1 MTWTLAEAQIAVT
14 TKSKNL
20 RVSKGMHT
28 VPSGRG
34 DGFSTTVANLLMRC
48 ALPASEVWGRMVIS
62 DVIII
67 QRFELFPMRPR
78 AASDLMRA
86 GQDEYVKPLYAERIH
101 GELVSYYIQPPTED
115 TVML

>member
-1 MTWTLAEAQIAVT
+1 MTWMLAEAQIAVT

-48 ALPASEVWGRMVIS
+48 ALPASEVEVEWS
-62 DVIII
+62 
-67 QRFELFPMRPR
+67 L
-78 AASDLMRA
+78 ATSS
-86 GQDEYVKPLYAERIH
+86 
-101 GELVSYYIQPPTED
+101 SYNG
-115 TVML
+115 LNFFR